1 MGAPARPAGRSR
13 FQLPVSDLKDV
24 PVWIVHG
31 RQDGII
37 PVSWSETLGKRL
49 ERCGGNVKVTIYPDA
64 GHDAW
69 SRTYEDPAVLE
80 WLLAQRLP

>member
-1 MGAPARPAGRSR
+1 
-13 FQLPVSDLKDV
+13 
-24 PVWIVHG
+24 
-31 RQDGII
+31 
-37 PVSWSETLGKRL
+37 
-49 ERCGGNVKVTIYPDA
+49 VKVTIHPDA